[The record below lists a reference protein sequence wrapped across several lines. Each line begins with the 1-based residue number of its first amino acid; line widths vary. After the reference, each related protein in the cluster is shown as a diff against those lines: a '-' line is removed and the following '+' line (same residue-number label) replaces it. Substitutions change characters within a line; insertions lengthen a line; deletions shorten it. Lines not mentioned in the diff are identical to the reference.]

1 MCNYARWSFRVK
13 EDFKSCHQHLH
24 TMPDVFIYLMDGD
37 VPVCFF
43 RDKLTNYTDEN
54 APTKWRPF
62 ECDLAVGKV
71 KDAHLAGLF

>member
-1 MCNYARWSFRVK
+1 
-13 EDFKSCHQHLH
+13 
-24 TMPDVFIYLMDGD
+24 MPDVFIYLMDGD